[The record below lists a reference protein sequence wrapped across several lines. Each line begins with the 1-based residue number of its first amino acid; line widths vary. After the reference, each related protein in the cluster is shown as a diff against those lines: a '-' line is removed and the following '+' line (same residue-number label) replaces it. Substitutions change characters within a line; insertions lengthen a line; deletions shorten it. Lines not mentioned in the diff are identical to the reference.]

1 MLKEI
6 QSNIPKTCQIPKKK
20 ILELENQG
28 YRIVGNHSAIK
39 ICGWTKNSI

>member
-6 QSNIPKTCQIPKKK
+6 QSDIPKTCPIPEKK

-28 YRIVGNHSAIK
+28 YRIVGNHSAVK
-39 ICGWTKNSI
+39 IENVCHEA